1 MGVSKQYKENFWL
14 GATAK
19 FIHSNYG
26 VYRSSALALDA
37 SINYFNEAQGLQAG
51 LVISNMGAQ
60 LNAYAGAVKEELPFE
75 ITAGISKKL
84 EEAPL
89 QFSFTL
95 VQLQRFNLL
104 GTDSTFIIS
113 ESGKNYSGFD
123 KVMSHIVL
131 GAQLL
136 LSDNIHCN
144 LGYNVLRRQSLNG
157 YNITNGLNGLTL
169 GVGVHLNK
177 LHINYATG
185 FYQRNMFH
193 QLSLNFNFVNKAL

>member
-1 MGVSKQYKENFWL
+1 
-14 GATAK
+14 
-19 FIHSNYG
+19 
-26 VYRSSALALDA
+26 
-37 SINYFNEAQGLQAG
+37 
-51 LVISNMGAQ
+51 MGAQ
-60 LNAYAGAVKEELPFE
+60 LSAYAGAVKEELPFE

-89 QFSFTL
+89 QFSLTL

-104 GTDSTFIIS
+104 GIDSTLIIA

-123 KVMSHIVL
+123 KVMSHVVL
-131 GAQLL
+131 GAQII
-136 LSDNIHCN
+136 LSDNIQCN

-157 YNITNGLNGLTL
+157 YNITNGLNGVTF
-169 GVGVHLNK
+169 GVGVILNK

-193 QLSLNFNFVNKAL
+193 QITINVNWLGQL